1 MSSLHAGDGVDRALE
16 ELISEPSFDVT
27 STSIGAGAQQA
38 QAVLNPPAVVP
49 LEDEAPAAA
58 APLEVEAPA
67 KTGPTRFRMGSE
79 DPQDRT
85 RGYSPYARTSGPRR
99 QSPARAMPSGFNPVR
114 LPRQEAQPGQL
125 REALRLRAMQ
135 SDGPPSAE
143 ARASAA
149 AVAQLPPC
157 KAPQHLLGLDLR
169 EYSLYCEN
177 KLLLKRSVKKPCKGS
192 CGNCSKPLLFNAR
205 TRS

>member
-16 ELISEPSFDVT
+16 ELLSDTSFDVT

-58 APLEVEAPA
+58 VPFEVEAPA

-85 RGYSPYARTSGPRR
+85 RGYSPYTRTSGPRR

-114 LPRQEAQPGQL
+114 LPRQEAQPEQL

-135 SDGPPSAE
+135 SDGPPYAE

-149 AVAQLPPC
+149 AVAQATAVQGAAASSGIGSARIL
-157 KAPQHLLGLDLR
+157 ALLR
-169 EYSLYCEN
+169 EQAVAQAQREEALQAH
-177 KLLLKRSVKKPCKGS
+177 R
-192 CGNCSKPLLFNAR
+192 
-205 TRS
+205 